1 MRRVS
6 AMRKIAIT
14 YPEFFAGE
22 PEAVVS
28 ILKSGEYWRLHIRKP
43 GADEGSLRALVEAI
57 PCEYYSLISLHDR
70 FDLAVEYGLGGIH
83 LNSRS
88 PRPIEGWAGLVS
100 RSIHSKDEIDQVGE
114 DYAFLSP
121 IFPGISKRGYKGDF
135 NLAELKPKLNGRIFA
150 LGGVTPERMTE
161 LESYGFT
168 GAAMLGCLWNKPIDL
183 DAFKLQFITH
193 PSSLMSLV
201 EEVESVLLG
210 GGKWIQLRHKD
221 ADAAE
226 LMAEGALIGR
236 ICRDYG
242 ATFIVDDHVELV
254 DRLGADGVHLGKN
267 DMPVS
272 KAREILGP
280 GKIIG
285 ATANEFAD
293 IEKAWLDGAD
303 YIGLGPFRFTTTKAR
318 LSPILGL
325 EGYLSIV
332 AQCRE
337 AGITLPIV
345 AIGGITESDLSAVM
359 SAGVSG
365 VAISSEILKAS
376 SPKTKTREILN
387 CLKT

>member
-1 MRRVS
+1 
-6 AMRKIAIT
+6 MRKIAIT

-22 PEAVVS
+22 QEAVVS

-43 GADEGSLRALVEAI
+43 EADEESLRALIEAI
-57 PCEYYSLISLHDR
+57 PREYYSKISLHDR

-100 RSIHSKDEIDQVGE
+100 RSIHSKDEIDQTGE
-114 DYAFLSP
+114 DYVFLSP
-121 IFPGISKRGYKGDF
+121 IFPSVSKRGYKGDF
-135 NLAELKPKLNGRIFA
+135 NLADLKPKLNDRIFA
-150 LGGVTPERMTE
+150 LGGVTPERITE

-168 GAAMLGCLWNKPIDL
+168 GAAMLGCLWNRPIDL

-193 PSSLMSLV
+193 PSSRMSLA
-201 EEVESVLLG
+201 EEVESVLRG

-221 ADAAE
+221 AEGAE
-226 LMAEGALIGR
+226 LLTEGLEIGN
-236 ICRDYG
+236 ICSDYG

-272 KAREILGP
+272 QAREILGP

-293 IEKAWLDGAD
+293 IEKAWIDGAD

-325 EGYLSIV
+325 EGYLRIV
-332 AQCRE
+332 AQCRD

-376 SPKTKTREILN
+376 SPEAKTKEILK